1 MEITLSK
8 YSNFLVGWKDAVIKI
23 NNDEMTYKYVANP
36 DKGKTIHYSS
46 ILYGLISI
54 ENDTISV
61 TDTGGLTVLTNSDF
75 RSRKK
80 K

>member
-54 ENDTISV
+54 ENDTEEISFV
-61 TDTGGLTVLTNSDF
+61 VAKKNKELIYLQNS
-75 RSRKK
+75 S
-80 K
+80 